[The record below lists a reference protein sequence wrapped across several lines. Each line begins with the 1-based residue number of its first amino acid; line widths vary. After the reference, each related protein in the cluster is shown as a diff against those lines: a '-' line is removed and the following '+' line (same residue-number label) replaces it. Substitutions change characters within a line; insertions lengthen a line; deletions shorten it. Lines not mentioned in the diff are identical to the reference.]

1 MTPTTLETKQRQ
13 GLPFSRKAEFA
24 SFSNLFYRHYLNN
37 LSALVPLII
46 LFALFPNPNRQ
57 IFELASTSVNL
68 LTCQRGQV
76 RLDVDLLEQHS
87 CGKVNREVTPSFL
100 R

>member
-1 MTPTTLETKQRQ
+1 MTSTRLENKQRQ
-13 GLPFSRKAEFA
+13 SFPFSRKAEFA
-24 SFSNLFYRHYLNN
+24 SFSNLFYRHYSNN
-37 LSALVPLII
+37 LLALVPLIM
-46 LFALFPNPNRQ
+46 LLVLYPNLQ
-57 IFELASTSVNL
+57 IFELASISVHL

-87 CGKVNREVTPSFL
+87 CRKVNGEVTPSFL